1 VNEARPERPL
11 LATIICLLEAAIA
24 VLAISAHFLRIY
36 LRNLHSHTHY
46 SLAPLNYTPL
56 HYAATGLAC
65 ALALAIAIT
74 LWQMRRAAFY
84 LLATRTALSLA
95 SLLAGLLRAEPMP
108 TNSRIISLAA
118 LALTAAI
125 TWYVYVITKRK
136 PEMIPLP
143 EDAIPSQTPSEPS
156 KENQSMTQ
164 FYLSDAVDPANRKSP
179 D

>member
-1 VNEARPERPL
+1 MNEARPERPL

-95 SLLAGLLRAEPMP
+95 SAVALLLSPFGIHSGQIIGLI
-108 TNSRIISLAA
+108 T
-118 LALTAAI
+118 LTLNAAI

-143 EDAIPSQTPSEPS
+143 EDAIPSQTPSEAS

-164 FYLSDAVDPANRKSP
+164 FYLSDAVYPANRKSP